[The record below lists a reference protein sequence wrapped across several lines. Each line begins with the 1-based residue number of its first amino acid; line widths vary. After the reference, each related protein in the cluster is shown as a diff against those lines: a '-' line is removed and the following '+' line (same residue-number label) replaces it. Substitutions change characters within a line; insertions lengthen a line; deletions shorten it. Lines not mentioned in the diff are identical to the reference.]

1 MKGLAAI
8 ILMVWLW
15 IPALAQIDITETIF
29 SKMDIQPQHQL
40 WDGNYTMLMGFTS
53 LLGDDIDIPGPTL
66 IYTEGDSVELK
77 LWNMSQ
83 GAPHT
88 IHLHGLDVD
97 QQNDGVPH
105 LSFQVEHS
113 ETRSYFFKAPHPG
126 TYIYHCHVVSTLHVQ
141 AGMYGMLIIKPASN
155 QNLTWDGGYEFDS
168 EHAWMTSEIDTN
180 WHTDQLINHSY
191 DTSGQTTLPDFN
203 PQYFLIN
210 GRTENQLEGAGIE
223 VNASVN
229 ETVLIRLANIGF
241 YGNRYVF
248 PSELNATIISSDGR
262 PLPNEVISDTL
273 DLAPGE
279 RYQVLLTLGTE
290 FSGTI
295 QTAFLNPNTLEVMN
309 TQHIAVNVSGFFDVR
324 ESSAENIQIHPNPTQ
339 GLVSITG
346 LKGTGNIEVIDING
360 RTVSTRPL
368 SGSEQLDLSILKPG
382 LYNLRIRSESAIA
395 TKRVLVH

>member
-1 MKGLAAI
+1 MRKLLGL
-8 ILMVWLW
+8 
-15 IPALAQIDITETIF
+15 IPIMYLSFPSLGQIDVSETIF
-29 SKMDIQPQHQL
+29 SKMDILPQHEL
-40 WDGNYTMLMGFTS
+40 WDGNHTMLMGFTS

-141 AGMYGMLIIKPASN
+141 AGMYGLLIVKPTDN
-155 QNLTWDGGYEFDS
+155 QNVTWSGGYAFDS
-168 EHAWMTSEIDTN
+168 EHAWMTSEIDTS

-191 DTSGQTTLPDFN
+191 DTTGQTTLPDFD

-210 GRTENQLEGAGIE
+210 GRSENQLAAEGIE
-223 VNASVN
+223 VEASAN
-229 ETVLIRLANIGF
+229 ETVLLRLANIGF
-241 YGNRYVF
+241 YGNRYQF

-262 PLPNEVISDTL
+262 PLPNEEVSDTL
-273 DLAPGE
+273 NILPGE
-279 RYQVLLTLGTE
+279 RYQVLLSPETE

-295 QTAFLNPNTLEVMN
+295 QASFFNLNTFMIVN
-309 TQHIAVNVSGFFDVR
+309 TQLVNVNVSGVFDVPDLKG
-324 ESSAENIQIHPNPTQ
+324 ESISIYPNPTSEV
-339 GLVSITG
+339 LYV
-346 LKGTGNIEVIDING
+346 KGPSSPRIEVYDVKGRLALSQPFESVIQVNDLPNG
-360 RTVSTRPL
+360 SYVLRLGDRSTVFVK
-368 SGSEQLDLSILKPG
+368 E
-382 LYNLRIRSESAIA
+382 
-395 TKRVLVH
+395 